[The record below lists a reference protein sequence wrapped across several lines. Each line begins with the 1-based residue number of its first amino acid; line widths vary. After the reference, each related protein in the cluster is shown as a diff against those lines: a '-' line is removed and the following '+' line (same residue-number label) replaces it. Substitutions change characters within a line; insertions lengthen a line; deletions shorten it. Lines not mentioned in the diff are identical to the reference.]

1 VPPYRH
7 REQHPLHTLRFGVRH
22 FSQHHISKVRHPHA
36 RRVKVPAIRR
46 KRRRI
51 VIGVTA
57 GVVALVVLVLGIS
70 AFLALM
76 SAKSTMVSARLVIE
90 KDLSNKQIFLSSSG
104 RVVLAAD
111 IRTVYNDAS
120 NASTELHDSIG
131 LKVLG
136 KIPYL
141 SDQSDGME
149 SLVGDTGTTALTA
162 SVLLQKV
169 NALVA
174 HSTGTTVS
182 LDALQGLQQ
191 SIIQAHTVM
200 EHLNRP
206 VGDLLGPLAT
216 ARRQFDRQVTRIATD
231 LSRGDQTVGYAL
243 PFLGAA
249 GPRTYL
255 IAGENNAEM
264 RDQGDVLS
272 VGVLSTDDGTY
283 HMSDTGSVDNI
294 EPTESVGVPVPP
306 GTEQVLGGYQPTL
319 SWQSVNATADFPFSA
334 QVMQAM
340 YQEVQGTHVN
350 GVIALDVPTLQSL
363 LNLTGPVTVPNIAG
377 VITAV
382 NVSEV
387 LLHEQYEQY
396 PAVSL
401 SGERHDNISAVTKAV
416 VDALTNEHVDLA
428 ALASALATDV
438 AGRHLMVWDEN
449 PRYQSTVAALGISGS
464 IASAHADRTFHLAV
478 ENDTATKLDYFV
490 RTTTT
495 THVRITPSGDAIVN
509 TSVTVTND
517 TPARLGPTFQTGPDG
532 INSFTPGQY
541 VGRVLLWAPQGSV
554 APGSVAESGLELSQ
568 NQVSVLPQASQT
580 VTFTSLLKRAVVH
593 GRFSLRFVPQPRLVP
608 GTLKLELSA
617 PGWTC
622 TGPERVDQPLATTT
636 SLTWQLS
643 PKG

>member
-1 VPPYRH
+1 VPAYRH
-7 REQHPLHTLRFGVRH
+7 REQHPLHSLRFGVRH
-22 FSQHHISKVRHPHA
+22 FSDHHISKVKHPHA
-36 RRVKVPAIRR
+36 RPVKVPSIR
-46 KRRRI
+46 KRRRRI
-51 VIGVTA
+51 AAGVVA

-70 AFLALM
+70 AFRSLM
-76 SAKSTMVSARLVIE
+76 SAKSTMAAARLVIE

-111 IRTVYNDAS
+111 IRTVYDDAS

-141 SDQSDGME
+141 SDQSNGME

-162 SVLLQKV
+162 SVLLDKV

-174 HSTGTTVS
+174 QSTGTTVS
-182 LDALQGLQQ
+182 LGALQGLQQ
-191 SIIQAHTVM
+191 SITQAHTVM
-200 EHLNRP
+200 ERVDRP

-216 ARRQFDRQVTRIATD
+216 ARREFDRQVDRITSD
-231 LSRGDQTVGYAL
+231 LTRGDQTVGYAL

-272 VGVLSTDDGTY
+272 VGVLSTQDGTY

-294 EPTESVGVPVPP
+294 EPTGSVVVPVST
-306 GTEQVLGGYQPTL
+306 GTEMVLGGYQPAL

-340 YQEVQGTHVN
+340 YQQVQGVHVN
-350 GVIALDVPTLQSL
+350 GVIALDVPALESL
-363 LNLTGPVTVPNIAG
+363 LNLTGPVTVPNIPG
-377 VITAV
+377 SITAADV
-382 NVSEV
+382 GEV

-401 SGERHDNISAVTKAV
+401 SGERHDNVSAVTKAV
-416 VDALTNEHVDLA
+416 VDRLRSEHVDLA
-428 ALASALATDV
+428 ALANALATDV
-438 AGRHLMVWDEN
+438 AGRHLMVWDES
-449 PRYQSTVAALGISGS
+449 PHFQSTIAALGLSGS
-464 IASAHADRTFHLAV
+464 IAAAQPDRTFHLAV
-478 ENDTATKLDYFV
+478 ENDTATKLDYYV
-490 RTTTT
+490 GTTTNA
-495 THVRITPSGDAIVN
+495 HVRITPSGDAIVN
-509 TSVTVTND
+509 TSVTVTNY
-517 TPARLGPTFQTGPDG
+517 TPAGLGPTFQTGPDG

-554 APGSVAESGLELSQ
+554 DPGSVPESGLELSQ
-568 NQVSVLPQASQT
+568 NQVSVPPQSSQT
-580 VTFTSLLKRAVVH
+580 VTFTSVMRRAVVN
-593 GRFSLRFVPQPRLVP
+593 GRFNLRFVPQPRLVP
-608 GTLKLELSA
+608 GNLNVELSA
-617 PGWTC
+617 PGWKS
-622 TGPERVDQPLATTT
+622 TGPARVDQTLATTT
-636 SLTWQLS
+636 QLTWHLS
-643 PKG
+643 K